1 MAATRPFVLLV
12 HAGAG
17 NHGTTHDEDYE
28 RVLRRA
34 CQRGHK
40 ALVADGGS
48 PTAAV
53 AAAIRVLEDNP
64 ICNAGRGSSL
74 NADGKVEC
82 DASVMAGADGSFG
95 ACAATAGVR
104 NPIDLAERLRRAQAE
119 PLPGGLVNPIML
131 AGDGATRWARDNG
144 VKCCDADEHVTKQRR
159 KQWQEF
165 KLDVS
170 EAPPRK
176 VPRRKEPAKPL
187 KARLND
193 TVGAVC
199 VDSNL
204 SVAAGVS
211 SGGLWLKPPGR
222 VGEAALYGAGCWAAD
237 GGEEHAGVACS
248 VSGIGEQV
256 TQAQLAQ
263 RVARAL
269 AVASADDG
277 AHGAALAELR
287 DGFAARMGPS
297 HLPPTA
303 GFVACRAEP
312 AGADEPPGV
321 ELVWGHNT
329 PSLAVGYYHHKRVHP
344 AAIISRSDSVSVSGV
359 CVRFGESGG

>member
-1 MAATRPFVLLV
+1 MM
-12 HAGAG
+12 
-17 NHGTTHDEDYE
+17 
-28 RVLRRA
+28 
-34 CQRGHK
+34 
-40 ALVADGGS
+40 S
-48 PTAAV
+48 
-53 AAAIRVLEDNP
+53 
-64 ICNAGRGSSL
+64 
-74 NADGKVEC
+74 
-82 DASVMAGADGSFG
+82 GADGSFG
-95 ACAATAGVR
+95 ACAATAGVS
-104 NPIDLAERLRRAQAE
+104 NPIDLAERLRRAQSE

-131 AGDGATRWARDNG
+131 AGAGAERWARAHG
-144 VKCCDADEHVTKQRR
+144 VECCDPSKHVTEQRTKQLEIYRSYTETSPR
-159 KQWQEF
+159 
-165 KLDVS
+165 LDDSS

-176 VPRRKEPAKPL
+176 VSRREEPAEAPAQK
-187 KARLND
+187 RIFD
-193 TVGAVC
+193 TVGAIC
-199 VDSNL
+199 VDSTL

-211 SGGLWLKPPGR
+211 SGGLWLKDPGR
-222 VGEAALYGAGCWAAD
+222 IGEAALYGAGCWAAD
-237 GGEEHAGVACS
+237 GGAEHASVACS

-312 AGADEPPGV
+312 AGDGEPPSV

-329 PSLAVGYYHHKRVHP
+329 PSLAVGYYHHKQSAPR
-344 AAIISRSDSVSVSGV
+344 AIISRSDSVSVSGV
-359 CVRFGESGG
+359 

>member
-1 MAATRPFVLLV
+1 MGDLPQLY
-12 HAGAG
+12 G
-17 NHGTTHDEDYE
+17 D
-28 RVLRRA
+28 
-34 CQRGHK
+34 
-40 ALVADGGS
+40 S
-48 PTAAV
+48 P
-53 AAAIRVLEDNP
+53 
-64 ICNAGRGSSL
+64 
-74 NADGKVEC
+74 
-82 DASVMAGADGSFG
+82 
-95 ACAATAGVR
+95 
-104 NPIDLAERLRRAQAE
+104 Q
-119 PLPGGLVNPIML
+119 
-131 AGDGATRWARDNG
+131 
-144 VKCCDADEHVTKQRR
+144 
-159 KQWQEF
+159 
-165 KLDVS
+165 LDDSS

-176 VPRRKEPAKPL
+176 VPRRKEPAEPL

-329 PSLAVGYYHHKRVHP
+329 PSLAVGYYHHKRSAPRAV
-344 AAIISRSDSVSVSGV
+344 ISRSDSVSVSGGWTWRV
-359 CVRFGESGG
+359 TRIILVT